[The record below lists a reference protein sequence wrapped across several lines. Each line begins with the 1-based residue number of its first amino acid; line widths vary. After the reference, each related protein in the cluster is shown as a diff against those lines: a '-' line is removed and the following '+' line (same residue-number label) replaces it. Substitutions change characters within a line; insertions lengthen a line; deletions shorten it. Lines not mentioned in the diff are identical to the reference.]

1 MKKVFLLITV
11 ILFGLGLASCAEKV
25 DPAEAHLQTAYDSL
39 NAVISDPSNITGNF
53 NAPTTLANGVSAEWV
68 SSNPGVV
75 TVGNP
80 NGGFSII
87 TVNRPAFGDANVKV
101 TLTVELSIPSELKEG
116 ETLTKEWTIEITVIA
131 NTVEIVNIENVAD
144 ILAITNAEYD
154 GTLQV
159 EIPNM
164 TIIAKG
170 DTTFAYDGTGV
181 IQVYGGLQETLEVGK
196 VYTVSGTLQW
206 YFGIW
211 EIEKWTAVEQTSA
224 TAQFPTKE
232 VITSVDTK
240 IDELIANEEHMYPTV
255 ASGNFEPIHATITGK
270 IYMVPGDTGN
280 YNTFI
285 IDSAN
290 DSPATG
296 IPGSDEAPATGFMFY
311 YGTSDFAAI
320 RLYNGLE
327 VTIDVVIYTY
337 RTNNKAFAI
346 YYVGGPEG
354 IEANLTDQQKLDLD
368 VATISLPAAVDEAG
382 SIDLPTE
389 GSNGSVIAW
398 ESSHPELID
407 VTTGAVTMP
416 EGDAVT
422 VTLTASVV
430 FGSLDAV
437 VKTYKVI
444 VGVPATI
451 TMAGQLELVKGDI
464 RYAQVE
470 VLWISSDGK
479 QAIVG
484 DSTGYGYIR
493 NSVSLS
499 SKLSLGKYVGITF
512 TVDIYRNL
520 IQLTAVNVTTP
531 EGTDPNLEFTPVTWT
546 STEATEFVATIN
558 AGSWLPQYVTM
569 TLTGVASKDYTNGLL
584 EGFEPQIQTNSASSD
599 LRDQEFTATGWILG
613 TNSSLT
619 SLTIQGTYTIIED

>member
-368 VATISLPAAVDEAG
+368 VAALSVPAAITEATTLV
-382 SIDLPTE
+382 LPTE
-389 GSNGSVIAW
+389 GANGSTIVW
-398 ESSHPELID
+398 ESNSDLINA
-407 VTTGAVTMP
+407 TTGVVTMP
-416 EGDAVT
+416 EGDAVS
-422 VTLTASVV
+422 VKLTASIAYEGLVPV
-430 FGSLDAV
+430 T
-437 VKTYKVI
+437 KNYYI
-444 VGVPATI
+444 NVGILPTV
-451 TMAGQLELVKGDI
+451 TMAGLLDMVQGQLA
-464 RYAQVE
+464 YAEAE
-470 VLWISSDGK
+470 VFWIKSDGK
-479 QAIVG
+479 AAILADETGAGYVYFGIDMRSQIALGDYIGLSFSLNIYYGLYQMGNPKLANKSDLVG
-484 DSTGYGYIR
+484 
-493 NSVSLS
+493 
-499 SKLSLGKYVGITF
+499 
-512 TVDIYRNL
+512 
-520 IQLTAVNVTTP
+520 
-531 EGTDPNLEFTPVTWT
+531 EDPNLELTAIEWT
-546 STEATEFVATIN
+546 ATEAQAFFDDSVW
-558 AGSWLPQYVTM
+558 GPHYVTM
-569 TLTGVASKDYTNGLL
+569 TLTGYASGDYTNGTL
-584 EGFEPQIQTNSASSD
+584 EGFEPFIQTQGATSD
-599 LRDQEFTATGWILG
+599 LRDVQFTFTGWVIDRR
-613 TNSSLT
+613 SDK
-619 SLTIQGTYTIIED
+619 IAVEGTYTIIE

>member
-159 EIPNM
+159 VIPNM

-368 VATISLPAAVDEAG
+368 VAALSVPAAITEATTLV
-382 SIDLPTE
+382 LPTE
-389 GSNGSVIAW
+389 GANGSTIVW
-398 ESSHPELID
+398 ESNSDLINA
-407 VTTGAVTMP
+407 TTGVVTMP
-416 EGDAVT
+416 EGDAVS
-422 VTLTASVV
+422 VKLTASIAYEGLVPV
-430 FGSLDAV
+430 T
-437 VKTYKVI
+437 KNYYI
-444 VGVPATI
+444 NVGILPTV
-451 TMAGQLELVKGDI
+451 TMAGLLDMVQGQLA
-464 RYAQVE
+464 YAEAE
-470 VLWISSDGK
+470 VFWIKSDGK
-479 QAIVG
+479 AAILADETGAGYVYFGIDMRSKIALGDYIGLSFSLNIYYGLYQMGNPKLANKSDLVG
-484 DSTGYGYIR
+484 
-493 NSVSLS
+493 
-499 SKLSLGKYVGITF
+499 
-512 TVDIYRNL
+512 
-520 IQLTAVNVTTP
+520 
-531 EGTDPNLEFTPVTWT
+531 EDPNLELTAIEWT
-546 STEATEFVATIN
+546 ATEAQAFFDDSVW
-558 AGSWLPQYVTM
+558 GPHYVTM
-569 TLTGVASKDYTNGLL
+569 TLTGYASGDYTNGTL
-584 EGFEPQIQTNSASSD
+584 EGFEPFIQTQGATSD
-599 LRDQEFTATGWILG
+599 LRDVQFTFTGWVIDRR
-613 TNSSLT
+613 SDK
-619 SLTIQGTYTIIED
+619 IAVEGTYTIIE